1 MHDTNLDENLKL
13 LRRESS
19 HNEYIYLSSV
29 VAPNVCMCR
38 SGELVTT
45 FIAKGI
51 AFETVDDLDIEQAT
65 NNLNILYRAVA
76 RSDFAVQIHRLRR
89 PMIDELTA
97 CKEDGFARNL
107 SKKYNQKIGHERLMA
122 TELYITLIYKKRNLI
137 KKKRSFEQIKE
148 QLLTRLEE
156 FEKVASQFARSLSR
170 FDVRRLSEYE
180 KNGVKYSEQL
190 SFYNFL
196 LTGEMQPVRI
206 PDCPLNYALGPV
218 QVFVGDDVLEIQSV
232 SNTQFMQCIELKDYP
247 QNTYSGILD
256 GLLYPDI
263 GNLLPYVFI
272 ETQTF
277 CFLSRNEGQ
286 KFLQLQQK
294 QLISSEDAGVS
305 QIEAMSAAI
314 DGVVNGD
321 FSMGEYSY
329 SLCVFAKDLV
339 TVKKNTQDAVK
350 KLQDEGFL
358 PFLSTLALSASYYA
372 QLPCSFN
379 FRPRIARIT
388 SLNFSHLAP
397 LHNFASGKRDGNPW
411 GEALALLK
419 TPSDQPYYFNF
430 HTSPAGENSYDKKT
444 LANTTVI
451 GTSGSGKTVLLNFML
466 SMAQKYRNSGDKLTV
481 VFFDKDRGAEIA
493 IRALR
498 GGYLTVQNGMP
509 TGFNPFQIENTEENI
524 QFLISFMKLIIKM
537 DGQPIRTYEE
547 LALNDAVKAVMAM
560 PKKLRRM
567 GLVPQYLPEGTT
579 REERE
584 NSLSKRLHRWVDD
597 GDLAWVFDNAT
608 DSLDFDK
615 YPNFGIDGTEFLDN
629 AQIRTPIA
637 FYLLYRMEKII
648 DGRRFIFVMDEFWK
662 WLLDEAF
669 SDFAFNKL
677 KTIRKQNGFGVFATQ
692 SPSDVIESPI
702 AKAVIE
708 QSATQIF
715 LPNPRADQKDYV
727 EGFKVTP
734 SEFEIIKGLA
744 EDSRMMLI
752 KQGHSSVICRLDLG
766 QFKEELKVLS
776 GSTDNILLVE
786 KLCSEL
792 GDDPDAWL
800 PNFLDPHPK
809 QE

>member
-1 MHDTNLDENLKL
+1 M
-13 LRRESS
+13 SS
-19 HNEYIYLSSV
+19 AIDDNVRQMRSEGSHVDYISLSSV
-29 VAPNVCMCR
+29 VAPGVVMCR
-38 SGELVTT
+38 SGELVAT

-51 AFETVDDLDIEQAT
+51 AFETVDDVDIDQAT
-65 NNLNILYRAVA
+65 NNLNILYRTIS
-76 RSDFAVQIHRLRR
+76 RSDFAMQIHRLRR
-89 PMIDELTA
+89 PMVDELTPCA
-97 CKEDGFARNL
+97 QRGFARNL
-107 SKKYNQKIGHERLMA
+107 SSKYNQKIGHERLMA
-122 TELYITLIYKKRNLI
+122 TELYISLIYKKRNLL
-137 KKKRSFEQIKE
+137 KKKRSITEIKE
-148 QLLTRLEE
+148 QLLERLDE
-156 FEKVASQFARSLSR
+156 FEKVAGQFERSLSR
-170 FDVRRLSEYE
+170 FDVRRLGEYE
-180 KNGVKYSEQL
+180 KKGIKFSEQL

-196 LTGEMQPVRI
+196 LTGFMQPVRI
-206 PDCPLNYALGPV
+206 PSCPLYKALNPS
-218 QVFVGDDVLEIQSV
+218 QIFVGTDVLEIQTA
-232 SNTQFMQCIELKDYP
+232 NGKTFMQCIELKDYT
-247 QNTYSGILD
+247 QATYAGILD

-263 GNLLPYVFI
+263 GNLQPYVFV

-277 CFLSRNEGQ
+277 AFLSRNEGQ

-294 QLISSEDAGVS
+294 QLLSAEDAGFS
-305 QIEAMSAAI
+305 QIQAMSAAI

-329 SLCVFAKDLV
+329 SLTVFGPDV
-339 TVKKNTQDAVK
+339 ISVKKNTQDAIK

-358 PFLSTLALSASYYA
+358 PFVSTMALAAAYYA
-372 QLPCSFN
+372 QLPCSFEY
-379 FRPRIARIT
+379 RPRVARIT

-451 GTSGSGKTVLLNFML
+451 GTSGSGKTVLLNFLL
-466 SMAQKYRNSGDKLTV
+466 SMAQKYRNSGDKMTV
-481 VFFDKDRGAEIA
+481 IFFDKDRGAEIA
-493 IRALR
+493 IRAMR
-498 GGYLTVQNGMP
+498 GGYLTVQNGKP
-509 TGFNPFQIENTEENI
+509 TCFNPFQLEPSEENI

-537 DGQPIRTYEE
+537 DGHPIRTYEE
-547 LALNDAVKAVMAM
+547 LALTEAVRAVMAM
-560 PKKLRRM
+560 PTHLRRI
-567 GLVPQYLPEGTT
+567 GLIPHYLPEGTT

-584 NSLSKRLHRWVDD
+584 NSLSKRLYRWIDG
-597 GDLAWVFDNAT
+597 GDLAWVFDNPT
-608 DSLDFDK
+608 DELNFEL

-629 AQIRTPIA
+629 AQIRTPLG
-637 FYLLYRMEKII
+637 FYLLYRMEQII

-715 LPNPRADQKDYV
+715 LPNPRADRKDYI

-734 SEFEIIKGLA
+734 AEFDIIRGLA

-766 QFKEELKVLS
+766 QFKHELKVLS
-776 GSTDNILLVE
+776 GSTDNILLLE
-786 KLCSEL
+786 EL
-792 GDDPDAWL
+792 RAQYGEDPDNWL
-800 PNFLDPHPK
+800 DIFLNPQK
-809 QE
+809 